1 MFYYASY
8 FTFSTNTQMLSL
20 RNHLCSYTLIFGLQF
35 SARIMG
41 ITLTSSDFT
50 KILTSSHGI
59 SKKIYP
65 LLLPLTSL
73 AWSISFRPSSQDLPL
88 MMFHGTMA
96 MCLSWAGVPLF
107 LAASAVT
114 FSSAIISR
122 ITGKNALASTLAGLY
137 ALVAGYGSR

>member
-1 MFYYASY
+1 MGVP
-8 FTFSTNTQMLSL
+8 LS
-20 RNHLCSYTLIFGLQF
+20 
-35 SARIMG
+35 
-41 ITLTSSDFT
+41 SSDFAD
-50 KILTSSHGI
+50 ILTSSHGI

-137 ALVAGYGSR
+137 ALVPGYVSGCDALCSNVFSRLGSNLIFVDISFFFLIAPT